1 MDRSIE
7 DNSLR
12 RSRTFWNYD
21 CCQLNKPK
29 FPNISKY
36 IGGPLK
42 APSRLREGNEEED
55 EVRGRLYLTDYGDP
69 PLPAPPS
76 ARTSPDNDSR
86 SKNTDFTLR
95 KVFKALKL
103 SSRKSPDRCSSDAK
117 SDSSSSS
124 SSAISKKKSTNGNIK
139 KILRQSTTY
148 TYVKGMSGLPFPRP
162 RSANSSPPA
171 CGQC

>member
-1 MDRSIE
+1 MRDR
-7 DNSLR
+7 L
-12 RSRTFWNYD
+12 
-21 CCQLNKPK
+21 Q
-29 FPNISKY
+29 
-36 IGGPLK
+36 
-42 APSRLREGNEEED
+42 EGNEEEE
-55 EVRGRLYLTDYGDP
+55 EVRGRLYLTDYG
-69 PLPAPPS
+69 PS
-76 ARTSPDNDSR
+76 TTSSSDGQSDSGSGMTSPDNDSR

-95 KVFKALKL
+95 KVCKALKL
-103 SSRKSPDRCSSDAK
+103 SSRKYPDRCSSDAK